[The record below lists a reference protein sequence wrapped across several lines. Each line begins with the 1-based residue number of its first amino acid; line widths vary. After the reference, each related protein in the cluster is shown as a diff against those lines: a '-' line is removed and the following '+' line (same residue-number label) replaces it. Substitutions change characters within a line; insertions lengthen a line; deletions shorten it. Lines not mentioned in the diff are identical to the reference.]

1 MKAMHKTLW
10 ILAVTVAL
18 LVPAI
23 AQAQTVTT
31 LEIHDGTVIYVHE
44 NTVVV
49 EMSDGSARVVD
60 VEPDFRFDV
69 DGQKVAAN
77 QLVPGTKLKAK
88 VTTTTTPRVVKVTEV
103 KKGTILS
110 IVGQN
115 ITIRTPEGTKM
126 FKNIPSDFV
135 FKVHGKDVPIN
146 KITKGMQLS
155 AAVVIEEV
163 ENVTDQDVE
172 VKAQPPK
179 N

>member
-31 LEIHDGTVIYVHE
+31 LEILDGTVIYVHE

-49 EMSDGSARVVD
+49 EMSDGSARVID

-69 DGQKVAAN
+69 DGMKVAAN
-77 QLVPGTKLKAK
+77 QLVPGTKLKAN

-126 FKNIPSDFV
+126 FKNVPSDFV

-146 KITKGMQLS
+146 KITEGMQLS
-155 AAVVIEEV
+155 SAVVIEEI
-163 ENVTDQDVE
+163 EIETDRDVK
-172 VKAQPPK
+172 VKAKPPK
-179 N
+179 D